1 MEPAKELKPLKLI
14 KMMKVVLNIVVAIF
28 LFTTSG
34 WSQEKIPYWNEVQAL
49 KKKDSIQFPVAN
61 QVLLIGS
68 SSFTMWKDVQN
79 YFPKHKMLNR
89 AFGGSSLV
97 DLIRF
102 RYDVIYPYQPK
113 QIVMYCGENDFASS
127 DTVTVETVLQRF
139 KTLYGLIR
147 ARFATTPLLYVSMK
161 PSPSRVHLMKKF
173 EEANNQIAMFLK
185 ADKKAAYA
193 DVFSKMLQADGT
205 PMTDIFLGDNLHMNA
220 KGYAIWKKVLEKL
233 LLK

>member
-1 MEPAKELKPLKLI
+1 MI
-14 KMMKVVLNIVVAIF
+14 KRVINIVVAFF

-97 DLIRF
+97 GYLSISA
-102 RYDVIYPYQPK
+102 K
-113 QIVMYCGENDFASS
+113 ANCN
-127 DTVTVETVLQRF
+127 VLRG
-139 KTLYGLIR
+139 K
-147 ARFATTPLLYVSMK
+147 
-161 PSPSRVHLMKKF
+161 
-173 EEANNQIAMFLK
+173 
-185 ADKKAAYA
+185 
-193 DVFSKMLQADGT
+193 
-205 PMTDIFLGDNLHMNA
+205 
-220 KGYAIWKKVLEKL
+220 
-233 LLK
+233 